1 MAVASP
7 QSVKLPVVRLPVWRR
22 PGFWAAL
29 VGVAVVG
36 LVGARVVTRT
46 TESAPPVKREELPVL
61 STVPAFSF
69 VSQDGKAFE
78 SKSMAGKIWVANFI
92 FTRCPNICPKFTA
105 KMGSLQDKSATA
117 MPSLQ
122 LVSFTVDPEH
132 DTPEVLR
139 AYGEK
144 HRADFARWTFA
155 RGERAELEKVIKEG
169 MLQPMDMGDGVD
181 LNSVVHGSYF
191 ALIDG
196 QLKVRGVYRFTDAG
210 SVDDMLRDAQVLALS
225 R

>member
-7 QSVKLPVVRLPVWRR
+7 QSVKLPVVRMPLWRR
-22 PGFWAAL
+22 PGFW
-29 VGVAVVG
+29 VGVVGVTVLG
-36 LVGARVVTRT
+36 LVGARVALRT
-46 TESAPPVKREELPVL
+46 SPEASKIERTELPVL
-61 STVPAFSF
+61 SSVPAFSF
-69 VSQDGKAFE
+69 VDQSGKPFE
-78 SKSMAGKIWVANFI
+78 SKNLGGQIWVANFI

-105 KMGSLQDKSATA
+105 KMGALQDKSASS
-117 MPSLQ
+117 MPQLK

-132 DTPEVLR
+132 DTPEVLA

-144 HRADFARWTFA
+144 HKADFTRWTFA
-155 RGERAELEKVIKEG
+155 RGERADLEKVIKDG
-169 MLQPMDMGDGVD
+169 MLQPMDMGDGKD

-196 QLKVRGVYRFTDAG
+196 QLRVRGVYRFTEPG

-225 R
+225 K